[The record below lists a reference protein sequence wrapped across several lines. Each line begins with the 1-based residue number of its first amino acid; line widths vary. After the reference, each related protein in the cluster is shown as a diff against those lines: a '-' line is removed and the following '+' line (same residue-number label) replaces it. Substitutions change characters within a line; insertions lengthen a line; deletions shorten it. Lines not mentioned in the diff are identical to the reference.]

1 MKNLPS
7 KKKALILGA
16 YLKFTNLV
24 LTLNPM
30 PSTFNKFKLFKQ
42 SIMVFVIM
50 IFTVTF
56 ISIPNADA
64 LSDSKQIVLDAWTLV
79 NEGYYDPELFDEIQW
94 KKIRQKTLQ
103 KQIDTT
109 EDAYSAIEEMLK
121 PLEDP
126 YTRVLRPKD
135 YELLKASN
143 LGSEING
150 VGLQLGKDDE
160 NGKIKVISTLAGS
173 PAEDAGIVSGNY
185 IEFVN
190 GIPTS
195 NLGLANTASKLRGEK
210 GTKVLVEISLE
221 DGETK
226 EIDLER
232 RSVDLRP
239 VRTKRLRDESH
250 TIGYLRITQFSE
262 SVPSKIEEALQELKE
277 KEVEGIILD
286 LRNNSGGLVSSGIAV
301 ADSFLRENLIVET
314 KNRDGIKDSIVS
326 QKNTFFDGPMV
337 TLVNKGTA
345 SASEILAGALQ
356 DNGRSA
362 LMGKN
367 TYGKGLIQSL
377 KSLTEDSGIA
387 ITVASYLTPN
397 GNNIQGRGI
406 IPDKLL
412 DLPEAKDFGSSED
425 KWVKNA
431 EIYLNSIVDKE
442 GYTSEKL
449 NTGDQNNLEKD
460 IISNEV

>member
-1 MKNLPS
+1 M
-7 KKKALILGA
+7 IIF
-16 YLKFTNLV
+16 FT
-24 LTLNPM
+24 T
-30 PSTFNKFKLFKQ
+30 TFF
-42 SIMVFVIM
+42 
-50 IFTVTF
+50 
-56 ISIPNADA
+56 SIPSAYA

-79 NEGYYDPELFDEIQW
+79 NEGYYDPEIFDEIQW

-103 KQIDTT
+103 KSIDTT

-135 YELLKASN
+135 YELLKSSN

-150 VGLQLGKDDE
+150 VGLQLGVDE
-160 NGKIKVISTLAGS
+160 INGKIKVISTLAGS
-173 PAEDAGIVSGNY
+173 PAEDAGIASGFF
-185 IEFVN
+185 IETVN
-190 GIPTS
+190 GQS
-195 NLGLANTASKLRGEK
+195 ALELGLANTASKLRGEK
-210 GTKVLVEISLE
+210 GSKVLVQISTE
-221 DGETK
+221 DGEIK

-250 TIGYLRITQFSE
+250 TLGYLRITQFSE
-262 SVPSKIEEALQELKE
+262 SVPKKIEEALQELKE

-301 ADSFLRENLIVET
+301 ADSFLNEKLVVET
-314 KNRDGIKDSIVS
+314 KNRDGIKDSIIS
-326 QKNTFFDGPMV
+326 EKNTFFDGPMV
-337 TLVNKGTA
+337 TIVNKGTA

-356 DNGRSA
+356 DNQRSA
-362 LMGKN
+362 LIGKQ

-377 KSLTEDSGIA
+377 KSLSEDSGIA

-406 IPDKLL
+406 IPDKIL
-412 DLPEAKDFGSSED
+412 DFSEAKDFGSLDD
-425 KWVKNA
+425 KWVKDS
-431 EIYLNSIVDKE
+431 EIYLNSLLDKID
-442 GYTSEKL
+442 EKSTKDL
-449 NTGDQNNLEKD
+449 IEINNELKD
-460 IISNEV
+460 YSKNDE

>member
-1 MKNLPS
+1 M
-7 KKKALILGA
+7 IIF
-16 YLKFTNLV
+16 FT
-24 LTLNPM
+24 T
-30 PSTFNKFKLFKQ
+30 TFF
-42 SIMVFVIM
+42 
-50 IFTVTF
+50 
-56 ISIPNADA
+56 SIPSAYA

-79 NEGYYDPELFDEIQW
+79 NEGYYDPEIFDEIQW

-103 KQIDTT
+103 KSIDTT

-135 YELLKASN
+135 YELLKSSN

-150 VGLQLGKDDE
+150 VGLQLGVDE
-160 NGKIKVISTLAGS
+160 INGKIKVISTLAGS
-173 PAEDAGIVSGNY
+173 PAEDAGIASGFF
-185 IEFVN
+185 IETVD
-190 GIPTS
+190 GQS
-195 NLGLANTASKLRGEK
+195 ALELGLANTASKLRGEK
-210 GTKVLVEISLE
+210 GSKVLVQISTE
-221 DGETK
+221 DGEIK

-250 TIGYLRITQFSE
+250 TLGYLRITQFSE
-262 SVPSKIEEALQELKE
+262 SVPKKIEEALQELKE

-301 ADSFLRENLIVET
+301 ADSFLNEKLVVET
-314 KNRDGIKDSIVS
+314 KNRDGIKDSIIS
-326 QKNTFFDGPMV
+326 EKNTFFDGPMV
-337 TLVNKGTA
+337 TIVNKGTA

-356 DNGRSA
+356 DNQRSA
-362 LMGKN
+362 LIGKQ

-377 KSLTEDSGIA
+377 KSLSEDSGIA

-406 IPDKLL
+406 IPDKIL
-412 DLPEAKDFGSSED
+412 DFSEAKDFGSLDD
-425 KWVKNA
+425 KWVKDS
-431 EIYLNSIVDKE
+431 EIYLNSLLDKID
-442 GYTSEKL
+442 EKSTKDL
-449 NTGDQNNLEKD
+449 VEINNELIDYSKNDE
-460 IISNEV
+460 

>member
-1 MKNLPS
+1 M
-7 KKKALILGA
+7 IL
-16 YLKFTNLV
+16 F
-24 LTLNPM
+24 LTT
-30 PSTFNKFKLFKQ
+30 TFF
-42 SIMVFVIM
+42 
-50 IFTVTF
+50 
-56 ISIPNADA
+56 SIPSAYA

-79 NEGYYDPELFDEIQW
+79 NEGYYDPEIFDEIQW

-103 KQIDTT
+103 KSIDTT

-135 YELLKASN
+135 YELLKSSN

-150 VGLQLGKDDE
+150 VGLQLGLDE
-160 NGKIKVISTLAGS
+160 SSGKVKVISTLAGS
-173 PAEDAGIVSGNY
+173 PAEDAGIASGFF
-185 IEFVN
+185 IETVD
-190 GIPTS
+190 GQS
-195 NLGLANTASKLRGEK
+195 ALELGLANTASKLRGEK
-210 GTKVLVEISLE
+210 GSKVLVQISTE
-221 DGETK
+221 DGEIK

-250 TIGYLRITQFSE
+250 TLGYLRITQFSE
-262 SVPSKIEEALQELKE
+262 SVPKKIEEALQELKE

-301 ADSFLRENLIVET
+301 ADSFLNEKLVVET
-314 KNRDGIKDSIVS
+314 KNRDGIKDSIIS
-326 QKNTFFDGPMV
+326 EKNTFFDGPMV
-337 TLVNKGTA
+337 TIVNKGTA

-356 DNGRSA
+356 DNQRSA
-362 LMGKN
+362 LIGKQ

-377 KSLTEDSGIA
+377 KSLSEDSGIA

-406 IPDKLL
+406 IPDKIL
-412 DLPEAKDFGSSED
+412 DFSEAKDFGGLDD
-425 KWVKNA
+425 KWVKDSV
-431 EIYLNSIVDKE
+431 IYLNSLLDKID
-442 GYTSEKL
+442 EKS
-449 NTGDQNNLEKD
+449 TKDTVEINNELKD
-460 IISNEV
+460 YLKIDE